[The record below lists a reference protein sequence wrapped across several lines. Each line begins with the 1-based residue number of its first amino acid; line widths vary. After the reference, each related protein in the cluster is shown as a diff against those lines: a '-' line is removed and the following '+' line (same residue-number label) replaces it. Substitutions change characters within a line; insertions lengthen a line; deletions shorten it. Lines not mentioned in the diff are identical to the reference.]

1 MTVTVNKDIFLHP
14 DFNGNLTEL
23 LCNYLNALIDEEL
36 EKEDADFDFIDECA
50 SAINSIR
57 DGFIDAVIP
66 VISRKEFMAK
76 LGIRTVRFSKA
87 FAAVIAAAIML
98 LTANGIIAGATDYNI
113 LEEVSKKI
121 VEIFTQDDEP
131 TEPPTQP
138 VTTTTAP
145 PVTQEQTTEE
155 STTAV
160 RTAEAITAEFSS
172 DFRKEYNVGESF
184 NPGGIKVFLVYDD
197 GNRAELD
204 RKEYS
209 IKVPLDF
216 GKTAGYETI
225 TVSYMDF
232 VSSFKVRILN
242 TKETPLLTSVYATF
256 PSDYEFKAKD
266 LDNIDLSIMK
276 FFAVYSDKNEKELTA
291 DDYTVEITDIS
302 TLFEKKVIVTVK
314 YETVSCSFTVFKE

>member
-14 DFNGNLTEL
+14 DFNGDLTEF

-50 SAINSIR
+50 SAINAIR

-66 VISRKEFMAK
+66 VISRKDFMAK

-98 LTANGIIAGATDYNI
+98 VAANGIIAGATDYNI

-121 VEIFTQDDEP
+121 VELFTQEEEPPEP
-131 TEPPTQP
+131 TTQP

-145 PVTQEQTTEE
+145 PVPQEHTTEE
-155 STTAV
+155 STTAI
-160 RTAEAITAEFSS
+160 REAEAITVEFSS

-197 GNRAELD
+197 GSQTEIE
-204 RKEYS
+204 RKDYS
-209 IKVPLDF
+209 LKVPSDF
-216 GKTAGYETI
+216 GKTAGYEAV
-225 TVSYMDF
+225 TVSYEDF
-232 VSSFKVRILN
+232 DYSFKVRILN

-256 PSDYEFKAKD
+256 PSGYDFKAKD
-266 LDNIDLSIMK
+266 LDNIDLSKMK
-276 FFAVYSDKNEKELTA
+276 VYAVYSDENEQELTA
-291 DDYTVEITDIS
+291 DDYVVDITDIS